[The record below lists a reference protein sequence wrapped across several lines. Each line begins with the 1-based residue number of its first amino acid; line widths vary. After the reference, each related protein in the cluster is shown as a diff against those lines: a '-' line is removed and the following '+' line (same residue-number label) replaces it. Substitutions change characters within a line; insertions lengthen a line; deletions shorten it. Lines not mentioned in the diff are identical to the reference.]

1 MAMVINTNIMSLNSQ
16 RQLSQSGNS
25 VATAMERLSSGLRI
39 NSAKDD
45 AAGLA
50 ISNRMTSQ
58 INGLN
63 QAIRNANDGISL
75 SQTAEG
81 AMEETTN
88 LLQRMR
94 TLSIQSANSTNSAS
108 DRQALQDEVTQL
120 VQEVDRIANTT
131 KFGTRS
137 LLNGNFVSQKF
148 HVGANA
154 NETIGVSINSTKAD
168 DLGGRYSLS
177 VTGLQ
182 SNQIAAAAATA
193 THPFQAETLTF
204 VVGGSTT
211 TNVSVSA
218 GSSAQDN
225 ADAISQQVS
234 GVSAEA
240 RTGAYVTFSG
250 ATDDSVYTLSINNVS
265 VSYTADSSATVAEVH
280 TGLAAA
286 INAESA
292 LQNLS
297 ATGAAGQID
306 IVDTTGGDIDIGYG
320 ATGDSLGS
328 ADIDVDS
335 RNFGDTA
342 GNTGGAITVSEGEQ
356 TIVTGAIQLYTT
368 DNSTNVNLDSD
379 VGDIMSTTA
388 ADATFTDTGTS
399 VSTLDITSIT
409 GANSALA
416 VLDVAISSI
425 DSQRAALGAIQ
436 NRMESTIAN
445 LSSVSENVSAARSR
459 IKDADFAAETAALT
473 RAQILQQAGVA
484 MLAQANAQPQNVL
497 SLLQ

>member
-1 MAMVINTNIMSLNSQ
+1 MAMVINTNTMSLNSQ
-16 RQLSQSGNS
+16 RQLSQSNNS

-50 ISNRMTSQ
+50 ISNRFTSQ
-58 INGLN
+58 VNCLN

-75 SQTAEG
+75 AQTAEG
-81 AMEETTN
+81 AMGETTN

-120 VQEVDRIANTT
+120 VQEIDRIANTT
-131 KFGTRS
+131 TFGDRS

-154 NETIGVSINSTKAD
+154 NETIGVSINSTKSA
-168 DLGGRYSLS
+168 DLGGRFSLA
-177 VTGLQ
+177 VAGLE
-182 SNQIAAAAATA
+182 SNQVATGAATA
-193 THPFQAETLTF
+193 THPFVAETLTF
-204 VVGGSTT
+204 AVGSTT
-211 TNVSVSA
+211 TNVSVAA
-218 GSSAQDN
+218 GSSAQDV
-225 ADAISQQVS
+225 ADAVSQQVS

-240 RTGAYVTFSG
+240 RTEANLTFSA
-250 ATDDSVYTLSINNVS
+250 ATNSSVYTLSINNVN
-265 VSYTADSSATVAEVH
+265 VSYTADASATVAEIH

-286 INAESA
+286 ISSESS
-292 LQNLS
+292 LQGLS
-297 ATGAAGQID
+297 ATGGAELS
-306 IVDTTGGDIDIGYG
+306 IVDANGADIDIGYG
-320 ATGDSLGS
+320 ATGDSLG
-328 ADIDVDS
+328 AATILVDS

-342 GNTGGAITVSEGEQ
+342 GTTTTEAALAEGEQ

-368 DNSTNVNLDSD
+368 NNSTTVNLDSD

-399 VSTLDITSIT
+399 VATLDITSIT
-409 GANSALA
+409 GANAALA
-416 VLDVAISSI
+416 VIDVAIGAI

-436 NRMESTIAN
+436 NRMESTISN
-445 LSSVSENVSAARSR
+445 LSNISENVSAARSR
-459 IKDADFAAETAALT
+459 IQDADFAAETANLT

-484 MLAQANAQPQNVL
+484 MLAQANAAPQNVL
-497 SLLQ
+497 SLLE

>member
-58 INGLN
+58 VNGLN

-131 KFGTRS
+131 KFGTKS

-154 NETIGVSINSTKAD
+154 NETIGVSINSTQAA
-168 DLGGRYSLS
+168 DLGGRYSLA
-177 VTGLQ
+177 VTGLE
-182 SNQIAAAAATA
+182 SNQVATGAATA
-193 THPFQAETLTF
+193 THPFVAETLTF
-204 VVGGSTT
+204 VVGSTT
-211 TNVSVSA
+211 TNVSVAA
-218 GSSAQDN
+218 GSSAQDV
-225 ADAISQQVS
+225 ADAVSQQVS
-234 GVSAEA
+234 GVAAEA
-240 RTGAYVTFSG
+240 RTEANLTFSA
-250 ATDDSVYTLSINNVS
+250 ATNSSVYTLSINNVN
-265 VSYTADSSATVAEVH
+265 VSYTADGSATVAEIH

-286 INAESA
+286 ISAESS
-292 LQNLS
+292 LQGLS
-297 ATGAAGQID
+297 ATGGAVLS
-306 IVDTTGGDIDIGYG
+306 IVDAVGADIDIGYG
-320 ATGDSLGS
+320 ATGDSLGT
-328 ADIDVDS
+328 AAILVDS

-342 GNTGGAITVSEGEQ
+342 GTTTTEAALAEGEE

-368 DNSTNVNLDSD
+368 ENSTTVNLDSD

-399 VSTLDITSIT
+399 VATVDITSIT
-409 GANSALA
+409 GANAALA
-416 VLDVAISSI
+416 VLDVAISAI

-473 RAQILQQAGVA
+473 RSQILQQAGVA